1 MSDEFVRVIPSV
13 AWCAMVVIGVY
24 FVTSS
29 GKPAEEPLGVVVGQK
44 LPANFYFLA
53 GDKTPASAA
62 GRYVSSPK
70 GAEVGAV
77 LRRAD
82 LPDRPVLPVFR
93 QSKFLLSAPVAPDA
107 IYAGLNAGAS
117 ARICGKGQTSYGD
130 ATIQFVACDHNAEG
144 EAFCAAVV
152 ETSDA
157 AALEGLGKAVK
168 DRAAL
173 SEIRVAEACK

>member
-1 MSDEFVRVIPSV
+1 MSNEFVRTLPSL
-13 AWCAMVVIGVY
+13 AWCAMVLIGFY
-24 FVTSS
+24 SMTSS
-29 GKPAEEPLGVVVGQK
+29 GKPADEPLGVVVGQK

-77 LRRAD
+77 LRRTD
-82 LPDRPVLPVFR
+82 LADRPALPVFQ
-93 QSKFLLSAPVAPDA
+93 QSKFLLSAPIVPDA
-107 IYAGLNAGAS
+107 IRAGLNAGAR
-117 ARICGKGQTSYGD
+117 ARMCGKGQTSYGD

-157 AALEGLGKAVK
+157 ATLEGLGKAVR
-168 DRAAL
+168 DPAAV
-173 SEIRVAEACK
+173 SEIHVAEACK